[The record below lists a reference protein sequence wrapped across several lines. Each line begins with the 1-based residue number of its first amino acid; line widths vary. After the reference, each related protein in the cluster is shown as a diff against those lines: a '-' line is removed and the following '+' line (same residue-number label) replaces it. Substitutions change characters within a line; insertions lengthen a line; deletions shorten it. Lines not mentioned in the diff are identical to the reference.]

1 MFLPVGDIPNPQS
14 TPYVNYVLMGLN
26 VAVFVIIT
34 LPLSAARPDLNDPL
48 LIEYLRT
55 FGGGGPWP
63 VQAIYERV
71 SAYDLV
77 VFQYGY
83 RPAESSLPTMFS
95 AMFLHANW
103 MHLAGNMLF
112 LWIFGDN
119 VEHRLGRVGYL
130 LAYLGAG
137 LVATFFFGMFV
148 PESQVPMIGASG
160 AISGVLGLYFLWFPR
175 NQVKVFIFLFPLIM
189 TTVLISARIVLGCYL
204 LIDNLLPFLMTSGEG
219 GGVAH
224 GAHIGGFLAGVGLA
238 YAIDRFPGLLRQRA
252 QSSGKAAAPS
262 VEKDVVSDIVRS
274 VNTGE
279 LAHAAKCYP
288 LLEGRVGR
296 SRLATGNLLTIGEF
310 LLDTGEP
317 EQALSVFRRLISER
331 PGDASLDRAYLGAG
345 KAMLHKAR
353 CDTSAWHYF
362 MAAVDLAQTSTLAD
376 EARSHLR
383 MIEERKG

>member
-137 LVATFFFGMFV
+137 LIATFFFGMFV

-262 VEKDVVSDIVRS
+262 VEKDVVSDIVHS
-274 VNTGE
+274 VNMGE
-279 LAHAAKCYP
+279 LAHAAKCYH